1 MQNQGRAVLRGATV
15 CLAAPIL
22 QLALAGPAAA
32 HVKWFAPYDVAGQP
46 ERLAEVFSPLFIEL
60 FVLGVLV
67 LWCASA
73 FEATRIG
80 TLVSEA
86 VETIFSGLRLR
97 TDGLI
102 RSGTAVFFIAIWVT
116 GGIILTPEL
125 KTTMAATSWLQAAIA
140 IGTFWQSTLVF
151 SGLGIVALFIQ
162 GIWTYGSFHMM
173 DYPVFLSVAGYLIVR
188 GLGRET
194 FLGLRAQD
202 LIRWGVAVTL
212 MWASVEKWAYP
223 GWTFPVLHAHPDL
236 SMGLDPKFFMS
247 AAGIMEFSL
256 AFALLWTP
264 LVRRI
269 AAIVLLS
276 MFVSAVFEF
285 GKIDAIGHMLII
297 VLCVILA
304 ADNRPSYKCS
314 LKLAPVWYSTA
325 LTATIS
331 AYYLGH
337 AYLYG
342 TSIV

>member
-1 MQNQGRAVLRGATV
+1 MQKQGPRLLRSAKVCFTV
-15 CLAAPIL
+15 PIL
-22 QLALAGPAAA
+22 LLTLAGPAAA

-80 TLVSEA
+80 ALVSEA
-86 VETIFSGLRLR
+86 VETAFSGLRLR

-102 RSGTAVFFIAIWVT
+102 RSGTAVFFVAIWVT

-125 KTTMAATSWLQAAIA
+125 KTGMAATSWLQAAIA
-140 IGTFWQSTLVF
+140 IGTFWQSTMVF
-151 SGLGIVALFIQ
+151 SGLGIVALFVQ
-162 GIWTYGSFHMM
+162 GVWTYGWFHMM

-188 GLGRET
+188 GLGWET
-194 FLGLRAQD
+194 FLGLRPKD

-236 SMGLDPKFFMS
+236 SMGLDPRFFMS

-264 LVRRI
+264 MVRRI
-269 AAIVLLS
+269 AGIVLLS

-285 GKIDAIGHMLII
+285 GRIDAVGHLLII
-297 VLCVILA
+297 VLCVVLV
-304 ADNRPSYKCS
+304 ADNQPSYRCS

-325 LTATIS
+325 LTASIS
-331 AYYLGH
+331 AYYVGH